1 MLKCN
6 KLSLLGNMMQI
17 DIEDRNLL
25 GFNQPA
31 KDELKKSATDFIDEL
46 IKESNRIESSRNPSS
61 GNPQITS
68 GMVTDA
74 TVFVRRGL
82 IQPKKKIRVKVL
94 RVISAIVSLLV
105 GIIYDATKLQDKTY
119 MLIFIVVVAIAI
131 ISVTISTIME

>member
-1 MLKCN
+1 
-6 KLSLLGNMMQI
+6 MMQI

-31 KDELKKSATDFIDEL
+31 KDELKKSATDFIEEL

>member
-6 KLSLLGNMMQI
+6 KLSLLGNMMLI

-31 KDELKKSATDFIDEL
+31 KDELTKSATDFIDEL

-119 MLIFIVVVAIAI
+119 MLIFIVVVAITI

>member
-1 MLKCN
+1 
-6 KLSLLGNMMQI
+6 MQI

-119 MLIFIVVVAIAI
+119 MLIFIVVVAITI

>member
-1 MLKCN
+1 
-6 KLSLLGNMMQI
+6 MMQI

>member
-119 MLIFIVVVAIAI
+119 MLIFIVVVAITI

>member
-6 KLSLLGNMMQI
+6 KLSLLGNMMLI

-119 MLIFIVVVAIAI
+119 MLIFIVVVAITI
-131 ISVTISTIME
+131 IAVTISTIME

>member
-82 IQPKKKIRVKVL
+82 IQPKKKNTCKSITCNICYCFLTCRYYL
-94 RVISAIVSLLV
+94 
-105 GIIYDATKLQDKTY
+105 
-119 MLIFIVVVAIAI
+119 
-131 ISVTISTIME
+131 

>member
-1 MLKCN
+1 
-6 KLSLLGNMMQI
+6 MQI

>member
-1 MLKCN
+1 
-6 KLSLLGNMMQI
+6 MMQI

-68 GMVTDA
+68 EMVTDA

>member
-68 GMVTDA
+68 EMVTDA

>member
-1 MLKCN
+1 
-6 KLSLLGNMMQI
+6 MMQI

-31 KDELKKSATDFIDEL
+31 KDEL

>member
-1 MLKCN
+1 MML
-6 KLSLLGNMMQI
+6 I

-119 MLIFIVVVAIAI
+119 MLIFIVVVAITI

>member
-6 KLSLLGNMMQI
+6 KLSLLGNMMLI

-119 MLIFIVVVAIAI
+119 MLIFIVVVAITI

>member
-1 MLKCN
+1 
-6 KLSLLGNMMQI
+6 MMQI

-119 MLIFIVVVAIAI
+119 MLIFIVVVAITI